1 MTRTGTHKTTKIPFR
16 TDERVQLQKLI
27 NKYQCS
33 PFTGRC
39 YNDIVSFHRDRK
51 TGLYH
56 ITLTENQVKQFS
68 IIEDFAVPEGAH
80 QIMFMIKPTD
90 EDKDYIIF
98 RKKD

>member
-1 MTRTGTHKTTKIPFR
+1 MGREAKHKSATMPFR
-16 TDERVQLQKLI
+16 TEERVHLQKLI
-27 NKYQCS
+27 NKYKCS

-39 YNDIVSFHRDRK
+39 YNDVVSFHRDKK

-56 ITLTENQVKQFS
+56 IILTENQVKQFS
-68 IIEDFAVPEGAH
+68 IMEDFSVPEGAH

-90 EDKDYIIF
+90 EDKDYLIF